1 MFKRMLF
8 DDFRRSFE
16 RLFEDFGS
24 SLAMGNEAPFAWTF
38 APVVETGWTE
48 NHFNLRLIVPGVTE
62 KDLKVTV
69 QGNQLHVQGERK
81 EPKELSKS
89 VYSSRE
95 LTEAKCALS
104 EASKM
109 LSKSVYSSRELTYGK
124 FESMINLPGGLE
136 LEKIEA
142 HLHDGVLDIR
152 IPVAA
157 AMKPR
162 EIPISAGGLK
172 ALGA

>member
-24 SLAMGNEAPFAWTF
+24 SPAMGNEAPFAWTF

-95 LTEAKCALS
+95 LT
-104 EASKM
+104 
-109 LSKSVYSSRELTYGK
+109 YGK